1 VAEEIVTRFTA
12 DLSDLQAK
20 VKTATATV
28 EGFTESADEAGNA
41 IGAQAKKTGDLEAK
55 TKALVGAEQAL
66 AGASNAAATA
76 AAKEAKALDTLDKEQ
91 QAAAKS
97 AANLTKQTSATAA
110 SGQKLGVFS
119 RITQGIQAGYQKM
132 VFYAKEFAIGAK
144 QGFREAFNELPAQA
158 EKSTKRAGKSV
169 TNLTG
174 KVRDELS
181 GAVRQSASQFGILG
195 NVAVALGPVGVA
207 VAGIAAGLL
216 AVAKNTDAGATAIE
230 GFGRGAGLIF
240 DRVTGKVK
248 DFFSLLESGSTLGNF
263 FQGLIDGAEFF
274 IKTLSPIAPIL
285 ALLKV
290 TGIADAFKEDI
301 AEGQKIAQ
309 LYDDLE
315 DKQNAVNEKTA
326 ANEIIIRKNLAAL
339 RDTTKTVE
347 ERKKLAD
354 EITAREKE
362 NLEARRSVV
371 QDELAIQERIAAAQK
386 KSKGE
391 VDDTTKRAISGLKA
405 ELSNIEA
412 DSVSLTE
419 RVSARINGIED
430 ADAAKRDA
438 RRAKENADA
447 EKAAQQEIQ
456 RIEKLSALRAKAAE
470 ERTDLENDA
479 LRRSTLGDDG
489 QPTLSTATF
498 DIEVQTQKAIDAETA
513 AAAELTALV
522 EANRDAAIAA
532 SRGNAKQQE
541 IIAFESARQLE
552 KIEQDK
558 QDTIKLIRAKGEAEI
573 TAAQKQS
580 FDKEIAAAKA
590 ATAAIEDAL
599 LTDDDRQLNAISKK
613 YDELLKL
620 TDKLTVNEAEKG
632 RIRAQLLLARERELT
647 EIIDEEGRKRLEI
660 QVKLIEELG
669 EGVGQAL
676 ALLATSFSI
685 GEKDINAQFDQ
696 QLSDLQEANQ
706 RELDEIARRNGSQ
719 AELEEARNKATAS
732 YMDERN
738 RIEQERGKELQENR
752 ERQEKEFLKLLIDT
766 LEKVV
771 QIYVAEVIVKQIADG
786 AAQGGVPGALAGA
799 AIGAAIAA
807 IISGIFSALK
817 SSIGGAYRGEEMIGG
832 PAFFNGSRDTHLR
845 RVHPK
850 ERIISADK
858 NVKHYDVLHAIH
870 TDKFDQWKRANL
882 MVEMPA
888 MDHLVMPEINRY
900 LDGDTGQR
908 MAASVMLMKYHDK
921 NIVESTNRTTKAQQ
935 KTNVLL
941 EQLVEAVTNK
951 PGRGAHYW

>member
-1 VAEEIVTRFTA
+1 MAEEIVTRFTA

-41 IGAQAKKTGDLEAK
+41 IGSQAKKTGDLEAK

-66 AGASNAAATA
+66 AGASNSAAAA

-290 TGIADAFKEDI
+290 TGISDAFAEDV
-301 AEGQKIAQ
+301 AEGQRLAQ
-309 LYDDLE
+309 AYDDLE
-315 DKQNAVNEKTA
+315 DKQNALNEKTA

-339 RDTTKTVE
+339 RDETKPVA
-347 ERKKLAD
+347 ERLKLAD
-354 EITAREKE
+354 QITASEKE
-362 NLEARRSVV
+362 NLALKKV
-371 QDELAIQERIAAAQK
+371 QLYAELAILNARAKGQLER
-386 KSKGE
+386 KGE
-391 VDDTTKRAISGLKA
+391 VDDTLKA
-405 ELSNIEA
+405 EISALRAGLSTLEA

-419 RVSARINGIED
+419 RVSARRNAILDGEQATN
-430 ADAAKRDA
+430 DA
-438 RRAKENADA
+438 RLAK
-447 EKAAQQEIQ
+447 EKAARDKAFNEEKQ
-456 RIEKLSALRAKAAE
+456 RIEKLSALREQAAQTRE
-470 ERTDLENDA
+470 ELERDA
-479 LRRSTLGDDG
+479 LRRQTLGEDG
-489 QPTLSTATF
+489 APTLSTQILDVDF
-498 DIEVQTQKAIDAETA
+498 KVEDQIDAAKENA
-513 AAAELTALV
+513 KKQEELAKDNAAEL
-522 EANRDAAIAA
+522 ERIA
-532 SRGNAKQQE
+532 QE
-541 IIAFESARQLE
+541 LATNIV
-552 KIEQDK
+552 
-558 QDTIKLIRAKGEAEI
+558 LIRAQGNAEVDAL
-573 TAAQKQS
+573 TTKFYKSEEEKA
-580 FDKEIAAAKA
+580 EA

-685 GEKDINAQFDQ
+685 GENDINAQFDQ

-719 AELEEARNKATAS
+719 AELEEARNRATAS

-752 ERQEKEFLKLLIDT
+752 ERQEKEFLKLLLDT

-771 QIYVAEVIVKQIADG
+771 QLYVAEIVIKQIADG

-850 ERIISADK
+850 ERIVSAEK
-858 NVKHYDVLHAIH
+858 NMKHYDVLHAIH

-941 EQLVEAVTNK
+941 EQLVEAVANK

>member
-1 VAEEIVTRFTA
+1 MAEEIVTRFTA

-20 VKTATATV
+20 VKAATSTL
-28 EGFTESADEAGNA
+28 EGYTETADEAGNA
-41 IGAQAKKTGDLEAK
+41 IGAQGKKVGDLEAK
-55 TKALVGAEQAL
+55 TKTLVTTEQAL
-66 AGASNAAATA
+66 TTATKEATKATVEAGAKGAPAIDKLTKAEKAATV
-76 AAKEAKALDTLDKEQ
+76 EAKKL
-91 QAAAKS
+91 
-97 AANLTKQTSATAA
+97 ATAQA
-110 SGQKLGVFS
+110 QVGKTTEGTGAKLSIFG
-119 RITQGIQAGYQKM
+119 RITQG
-132 VFYAKEFAIGAK
+132 
-144 QGFREAFNELPAQA
+144 
-158 EKSTKRAGKSV
+158 
-169 TNLTG
+169 
-174 KVRDELS
+174 LS
-181 GAVRQSASQFGILG
+181 GAFGRIKTSVVEFGRGAKAGFQEAINGVRNLGGGIGAATSSFGTFGSTALG
-195 NVAVALGPVGVA
+195 LLGPIGLGVGAVAT
-207 VAGIAAGLL
+207 GLL
-216 AVAKNTDAGATAIE
+216 AVARNTDAGQVAID
-230 GFGRGAGLIF
+230 GFGRTSGLVF
-240 DRVTGKVK
+240 DRITGKVK
-248 DFFSLLESGSTLGNF
+248 DLFAVLSGDGVVGQV
-263 FQGLIDGAEFF
+263 FQKLAAGAEFF

-290 TGIADAFKEDI
+290 TGISDAFAEDV
-301 AEGQKIAQ
+301 AEGQRLAQ
-309 LYDDLE
+309 AYDDLE
-315 DKQNAVNEKTA
+315 DKQNALNEKTA

-339 RDTTKTVE
+339 RDVTKPVA
-347 ERKKLAD
+347 ERLKLAD
-354 EITAREKE
+354 QITASEKE
-362 NLEARRSVV
+362 NLALKKV
-371 QDELAIQERIAAAQK
+371 QLYAELAILNARAKGQLER
-386 KSKGE
+386 KGE
-391 VDDTTKRAISGLKA
+391 VDDTLKA
-405 ELSNIEA
+405 EISALRAGLSTLEA

-419 RVSARINGIED
+419 RVSARRNAILDGEQATN
-430 ADAAKRDA
+430 DA
-438 RRAKENADA
+438 RLAK
-447 EKAAQQEIQ
+447 EKAARDKAFNEEKQ
-456 RIEKLSALRAKAAE
+456 RIEKLSALREQAAQTRE
-470 ERTDLENDA
+470 ELERDA
-479 LRRSTLGDDG
+479 LRRQTLGEDG

-685 GEKDINAQFDQ
+685 GENDINAQFDQ

-719 AELEEARNKATAS
+719 AELEEARNRATAS

-752 ERQEKEFLKLLIDT
+752 ERQEKEFLKLLLDT

-850 ERIISADK
+850 ERIVSADK
-858 NVKHYDVLHAIH
+858 NMKHYDVLHAIH

-882 MVEMPA
+882 MMEFPD

-941 EQLVEAVTNK
+941 EQLVEAVANK